1 MNLEDPVDQRK
12 ENRPRRRVWLLAL
25 PDRLRDRAIARMLAR
40 PRRGNVRVIDLAT
53 ARQQRARRLAPQ
65 PGGAA

>member
-25 PDRLRDRAIARMLAR
+25 PDRLRDRAIARMLAQ
-40 PRRGNVRVIDLAT
+40 PRRGNVRVIDLAA
-53 ARQQRARRLAPQ
+53 ARQQRATSANAQ